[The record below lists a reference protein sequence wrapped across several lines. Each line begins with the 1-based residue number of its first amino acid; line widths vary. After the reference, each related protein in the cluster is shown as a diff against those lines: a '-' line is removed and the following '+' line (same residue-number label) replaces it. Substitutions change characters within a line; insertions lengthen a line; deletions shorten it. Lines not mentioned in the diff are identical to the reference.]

1 MGVGR
6 VSCEQWFTLGHGAEE
21 EWRFKI
27 QQWVV
32 GFVSGANIYTKN
44 DILQGTCL
52 KPGPGPRADACSE
65 KIANYDAVISWMDN
79 YCKAHPLDTI
89 ADAAGELV
97 RALEEKAAK
106 RSE

>member
-1 MGVGR
+1 MTR
-6 VSCEQWFTLGHGAEE
+6 KVSAVHVIYLAVWMATL
-21 EWRFKI
+21 
-27 QQWVV
+27 
-32 GFVSGANIYTKN
+32 
-44 DILQGTCL
+44 
-52 KPGPGPRADACSE
+52 PRADACSE